1 MDAVITSG
9 VRIFIKIL
17 PLPQAYVHFCHF
29 TNGDYCV
36 TIPYILISFV
46 RQNRS
51 KAALYSRVNPVLIKP
66 GRAKQQHDRL
76 GWLNDS
82 FVVLIWLLFKLLS
95 DTAQLTCIYT
105 RESV

>member
-17 PLPQAYVHFCHF
+17 PPPQTYVHFCHF

-46 RQNRS
+46 RENRS
-51 KAALYSRVNPVLIKP
+51 KPALYNRVNPVLIES
-66 GRAKQQHDRL
+66 GRAKQQRDKL

-82 FVVLIWLLFKLLS
+82 FVVLIWSFFEEVVK
-95 DTAQLTCIYT
+95 
-105 RESV
+105 